1 MVRQCVRCRVW
12 VALTPGNRDNRNVMA
27 RIDSS
32 SVLPDPFSPG
42 TVVVLTL
49 TSPREKL
56 WGALISVSGTGITFA
71 GIDLNSFDDFIRILK
86 SGEPASVTTLFFPM
100 HRVERIEV
108 DSPNGG
114 LPSMGD
120 RFEAATGA
128 RIEALIGIVSRTT
141 VKQ

>member
-1 MVRQCVRCRVW
+1 MQ
-12 VALTPGNRDNRNVMA
+12 AY
-27 RIDSS
+27 DSM
-32 SVLPDPFSPG
+32 PAFPEPFSPG
-42 TVVVLTL
+42 TLVVMTL
-49 TSPREKL
+49 TGPREKL
-56 WGALISVSGTGITFA
+56 WGALLSVSAMGVAFA

-108 DSPNGG
+108 DAPNGG
-114 LPSMGD
+114 LPSMAE

-128 RIEALIGIVSRTT
+128 RIEALIGMTSRTI

>member
-1 MVRQCVRCRVW
+1 MQPFDS
-12 VALTPGNRDNRNVMA
+12 TP
-27 RIDSS
+27 I
-32 SVLPDPFSPG
+32 LPDPFSPG
-42 TVVVLTL
+42 TLVVLTL
-49 TSPREKL
+49 TGPREKL
-56 WGALISVSGTGITFA
+56 WGALLAVSATGIAFA

-108 DSPNGG
+108 DAPNGG
-114 LPSMGD
+114 LPSMAE

-128 RIEALIGIVSRTT
+128 RIEALIGMVSRTT

>member
-1 MVRQCVRCRVW
+1 MDRF
-12 VALTPGNRDNRNVMA
+12 A
-27 RIDSS
+27 SKS
-32 SVLPDPFSPG
+32 SVPEPFPPG

-56 WGALISVSGTGITFA
+56 WGALLSVTATGIAFA
-71 GIDLNSFDDFIRILK
+71 GIDLNSFDDFVRMLK

-108 DSPNGG
+108 DASTCG
-114 LPSMGD
+114 LPSMGE

-128 RIEALIGIVSRTT
+128 RIETLIGIVSRTT

>member
-1 MVRQCVRCRVW
+1 MQ
-12 VALTPGNRDNRNVMA
+12 
-27 RIDSS
+27 RIDAIPA
-32 SVLPDPFSPG
+32 LPDPFSPG

-49 TSPREKL
+49 TTPREKL
-56 WGALISVSGTGITFA
+56 WGALVAVSATGITFA

-108 DSPNGG
+108 DSSNGG
-114 LPSMGD
+114 LPSMGE
-120 RFEAATGA
+120 RFETATGA
-128 RIEALIGIVSRTT
+128 RIEALIGMVSRTT

>member
-1 MVRQCVRCRVW
+1 M
-12 VALTPGNRDNRNVMA
+12 T
-27 RIDSS
+27 RIDPSLA
-32 SVLPDPFSPG
+32 LPDPFSPG

-114 LPSMGD
+114 LQSMGE